1 MREHRGFIFVSRF
14 TGASPCA
21 RIYCP
26 CRALR
31 DFKRPL
37 DYAFPL
43 KRLPVAFRDD
53 KGGTLRLA
61 QGPQVEMTLF
71 LFFSYTFGGFG

>member
-14 TGASPCA
+14 TGASPYA
-21 RIYCP
+21 RIDSPY
-26 CRALR
+26 RALS

-43 KRLPVAFRDD
+43 KRLPVAFRGDSPCRA
-53 KGGTLRLA
+53 LRDFSTT
-61 QGPQVEMTLF
+61 VEMTLF